1 MRQLL
6 TIAWRLGRAGR
17 YLGGDLAVPDD
28 AAVLGHALALRDQ
41 ADPDDFARVR
51 EPGQPLAATRH

>member
-6 TIAWRLGRAGR
+6 AIAWRLGRRGEDF
-17 YLGGDLAVPDD
+17 GDLAAPDD
-28 AAVLGHALALRDQ
+28 DAVLGHALALRDQ